1 MCIVLFCFFFLE
13 LFIMKEG
20 LCAVM
25 PGLYGDWSPYVSG
38 KHHNLCIRTIH
49 LWWQLMLIKL
59 LCAFVAGV
67 GVTLNGDSLF
77 EYVT

>member
-1 MCIVLFCFFFLE
+1 MVFFLE

-20 LCAVM
+20 LCAVT
-25 PGLYGDWSPYVSG
+25 PDLYGDWSPYVSG
-38 KHHNLCIRTIH
+38 NRHNQDNTF
-49 LWWQLMLIKL
+49 MLTFNVKKL
-59 LCAFVAGV
+59 LCTFVAGV